1 MAKKVIAETSATA
14 TTGTATNAATK
25 VTLSNVKIINDLKG
39 LTTKFDEIGE
49 TIGNMD
55 TFIENLKKDLTL
67 GIAVEEE
74 NMAKALKAKEEE
86 YERLKAEFAEKTVLL
101 NEQGKLLAKAHEE
114 KLEAAKKQFDR
125 DLEKVAYDNTLAT
138 RLETEKA
145 LLAFAE
151 RVKPEFV
158 FVEKT
163 KLTSLTEASDKLSK
177 DFQAEIGKAVGM
189 AVANKERELNATY
202 LTEKNASA
210 QSIALLTQQNSI
222 LLEQLKKLEL
232 QLVEKEAQIKMIPM
246 QIADAVKN
254 AAAPTNVY
262 SGGGK

>member
-1 MAKKVIAETSATA
+1 MAKQVKPAEISATA
-14 TTGTATNAATK
+14 TTTK
-25 VTLSNVKIINDLKG
+25 VAEKVVISNVKIINDLKS
-39 LTTKFDEIGE
+39 LTTKFDEIRE
-49 TIGNMD
+49 TIINID
-55 TFIENLKKDLTL
+55 NFLDKLRADLTL

-74 NMAKALKAKEEE
+74 NMAKALKEKETKYQEE
-86 YERLKAEFAEKTVLL
+86 VLYIDE
-101 NEQGKLLAKAHEE
+101 NLLARKVAFAAAIKENDE
-114 KLEAAKKQFDR
+114 KLAEAKKQFTR
-125 DLEKVAYDNTLAT
+125 DLEKVAYDNAVIT
-138 RLETEKA
+138 REETEKS

-151 RVKPEFV
+151 KVKPEFT

-163 KLTSLTEASDKLSK
+163 KLTALTEASDKLSK
-177 DFQAEIGKAVGM
+177 EFQAEIGKAVGM
-189 AVANKERELNATY
+189 AVAAKERDLNGTF

-210 QSIALLTQQNSI
+210 QSIALLTQQNATLS
-222 LLEQLKKLEL
+222 EQLKKLEL